1 MGGAHV
7 LPLWLTLLLFCMP
20 TFDATSAPVL
30 ASTNYYAPLSAHDPT
45 MAVHTRTSTGRT
57 RSTKAGVPPVI
68 LPNRRKT
75 RSASQSPTGKSVT
88 AHLADLNLP
97 GLRFDGALTV
107 LGHHGHKDQDDDLEQ
122 EVLAID
128 THDDS
133 APPDSPV
140 GVEDG
145 LSTTLIEKSAQQVV
159 RITEQSHSPPAFESP
174 STLVDRVTRGSI
186 LKNPSPESTEADES
200 PKMRKPAR
208 GLEQGN
214 NYVIDRPNK
223 LYIVYDE
230 DGHETRFHVE
240 DFVGLFP
247 SWPII
252 EMSIVPTGSTKDERM
267 TNFVRCFAAL
277 LTEIKYVDGS
287 AAIAPIN
294 IYDDAKENLITDRS
308 NLPDNF
314 TKLGKWLMISGGS
327 WVFEKKDKGN
337 GEVYARFRLK
347 SQDMADEII
356 NRVSFEFNRLG
367 GSRLNK
373 KSMQAMETETP
384 MMLLFVC
391 NGTEHSSI
399 ISDIRQILDL
409 AYQDIDEESMM
420 PEEYETRDIP
430 KFAIRVNV
438 PRLPERKSNKDNKGY
453 DHMREQ
459 GKKAFHLEVAKQDL
473 AFFTFLATHA
483 HRMGLDAKYFG
494 KFAKLTAT
502 LGRDAPLSDCSRLR
516 RCIQGHL
523 NFHLSSTSVTLN
535 GIDDLDASE
544 TVRNPT
550 TGVTISRVSL
560 RDMLYK
566 IVLSNK
572 SPLFLQL
579 SQRSSGEV
587 DAVIPNTPEAEN
599 LAERINVQVAA
610 WCHFYWKDT
619 NKGGDRF
626 FKKLSERAF
635 SGHLIHEIS
644 ECTWDAKEQ
653 VVTSPRSVSEM
664 SAVVEFE
671 SLDWVQNIVQTNSQG
686 KKKHVD
692 PMAAFNFEDDFS
704 VGTIHG
710 RNDEV
715 STQKVGAKVTEAIEV
730 VDDDDVSVISSKTQ
744 DGLAAAGGIRVAS
757 GSTPPVVGLT
767 AETTPAGATG
777 SAPVAEEG
785 SLIPSGPGQVGSVVG
800 GPGGE

>member
-7 LPLWLTLLLFCMP
+7 LLLWLTLSLFGLP
-20 TFDATSAPVL
+20 IINATSAYYL
-30 ASTNYYAPLSAHDPT
+30 ASASGSNLPSVQDL
-45 MAVHTRTSTGRT
+45 MAVQTRTTTGKT
-57 RSTKAGVPPVI
+57 WAAKAGVPAAIRPS
-68 LPNRRKT
+68 RCKT
-75 RSASQSPTGKSVT
+75 RSTSQSPTGKSVT
-88 AHLADLNLP
+88 AHLAALNLP

-107 LGHHGHKDQDDDLEQ
+107 LGQDGRNDQDDELDL

-128 THDDS
+128 APDDS
-133 APPDSPV
+133 NPPDSPV

-145 LSTTLIEKSAQQVV
+145 ISTTPIDKPAQQVV
-159 RITEQSHSPPAFESP
+159 RITEHSPSPPAFESP
-174 STLVDRVTRGSI
+174 STSVDKVTRGSI
-186 LKNPSPESTEADES
+186 LKNPSPVSTVVDES
-200 PKMRKPAR
+200 PKARQPTR
-208 GLEQGN
+208 GLEQGS

-230 DGHETRFHVE
+230 NDQETRFHVE

-252 EMSIVPTGSTKDERM
+252 EMSIIPTGNTKDERM
-267 TNFVRCFAAL
+267 SNFVRCFAAL
-277 LTEIKYVDGS
+277 LAEIKHVDAS

-294 IYDDAKENLITDRS
+294 IYDDAEENYITDRS
-308 NLPDNF
+308 GLPDNF

-327 WVFEKKDKGN
+327 WVFDKKDKGN
-337 GEVYARFRLK
+337 GDVYARFRLR

-367 GSRLNK
+367 GSRLSK

-391 NGTEHSSI
+391 NGTDHSSI

-409 AYQDIDEESMM
+409 AYQDIDEECMM

-430 KFAIRVNV
+430 KFAIRLNV
-438 PRLPERKSNKDNKGY
+438 PRLPEKKSNKDNKAY

-459 GKKAFHLEVAKQDL
+459 GKKAFHLEVAKSDL

-502 LGRDAPLSDCSRLR
+502 LGKDAPLSDCARLR

-523 NFHLSSTSVTLN
+523 NFHLSSTSIAII

-544 TVRNPT
+544 MVRNPT
-550 TGVTISRVSL
+550 TGAKITRVSL

-579 SQRSSGEV
+579 SQRPSGEV

-635 SGHLIHEIS
+635 NGHLIHEIS

-653 VVTSPRSVSEM
+653 VVTSPRSLSDM
-664 SAVVEFE
+664 SAVYEFE
-671 SLDWVQNIVQTNSQG
+671 SLDWVQNIVQTNSQS

-692 PMAAFNFEDDFS
+692 PTAAFNFEDDFS

-710 RNDEV
+710 RNDAIP
-715 STQKVGAKVTEAIEV
+715 TRKVGANAAEAIEV

-757 GSTPPVVGLT
+757 GPTPPVIGLT

-777 SAPVAEEG
+777 STPVAAEG
-785 SLIPSGPGQVGSVVG
+785 SPIPSKSGQVGSVVG

>member
-1 MGGAHV
+1 MGGAYV
-7 LPLWLTLLLFCMP
+7 LFLLLTLLFFCLP
-20 TFDATSAPVL
+20 TIHATSAHYP
-30 ASTNYYAPLSAHDPT
+30 ASVSGSNLLT
-45 MAVHTRTSTGRT
+45 MAIQTRTS
-57 RSTKAGVPPVI
+57 SVKAQAAKADVPAAI
-68 LPNRRKT
+68 HKTRRKT
-75 RSASQSPTGKSVT
+75 RSSSQSPTGKSVT
-88 AHLADLNLP
+88 AHLAALNLP
-97 GLRFDGALTV
+97 GLRFDGALTI
-107 LGHHGHKDQDDDLEQ
+107 LGQDDGRKDQDDGRDLE
-122 EVLAID
+122 VPTIY
-128 THDDS
+128 TPDDPT
-133 APPDSPV
+133 PPDSPV

-145 LSTTLIEKSAQQVV
+145 ISATPIDKPAQQVV
-159 RITEQSHSPPAFESP
+159 RIADDSPPLPAVESP
-174 STLVDRVTRGSI
+174 STSIDGVARGSA
-186 LKNPSPESTEADES
+186 LKNPSPTPQAVDE
-200 PKMRKPAR
+200 PPTTRKLLR
-208 GLEQGN
+208 GQEQGS
-214 NYVIDRPNK
+214 NYVIDRPHK

-230 DGHETRFHVE
+230 TGQESRFHVE

-252 EMSIVPTGSTKDERM
+252 ELSIIPTGNTKDERM

-277 LTEIKYVDGS
+277 LAEIKHVDAS

-294 IYDDAKENLITDRS
+294 IYDDDKDNFIVDRAS
-308 NLPDNF
+308 LPDNF

-327 WVFEKKDKGN
+327 WVFEKKEKGN

-347 SQDMADEII
+347 SQDLADDII

-367 GSRLNK
+367 GSRLSK

-391 NGTEHSSI
+391 NGTDHSSI
-399 ISDIRQILDL
+399 TTDVRQLLDL
-409 AYQDIDEESMM
+409 AYQDIEEENMM
-420 PEEYETRDIP
+420 PEEYENRDIP
-430 KFAIRVNV
+430 RFAIRLNV
-438 PRLPERKSNKDNKGY
+438 PRLPQKKSSKENKAY

-459 GKKAFHLEVAKQDL
+459 GKRAFHLEVAKPDL

-483 HRMGLDAKYFG
+483 HRMGLDTKYFG

-502 LGRDAPLSDCSRLR
+502 LGKDAPLSDCARLR

-523 NFHLSSTSVTLN
+523 NFHLSSTSIAIN

-544 TVRNPT
+544 IVRNPT
-550 TGVTISRVSL
+550 TGVKITRVSL

-579 SQRSSGEV
+579 SQRPSGEV

-635 SGHLIHEIS
+635 NGHLIHEIS

-653 VVTSPRSVSEM
+653 AVTSPRSLSEM
-664 SAVVEFE
+664 SAVYEFE
-671 SLDWVQNIVQTNSQG
+671 SLDWVQNFVQADSHS

-692 PMAAFNFEDDFS
+692 PTAAFNFEDEFS

-710 RNDEV
+710 KNEAFPNR
-715 STQKVGAKVTEAIEV
+715 KVGANATGAIDVTDEDE
-730 VDDDDVSVISSKTQ
+730 VSVISSKTQ

-757 GSTPPVVGLT
+757 GSTPPVIGLT
-767 AETTPAGATG
+767 AEATPAGATG
-777 SAPVAEEG
+777 SAPVAAEG
-785 SLIPSGPGQVGSVVG
+785 SPIPSGTGQVGSVDG
-800 GPGGE
+800 RPGGE